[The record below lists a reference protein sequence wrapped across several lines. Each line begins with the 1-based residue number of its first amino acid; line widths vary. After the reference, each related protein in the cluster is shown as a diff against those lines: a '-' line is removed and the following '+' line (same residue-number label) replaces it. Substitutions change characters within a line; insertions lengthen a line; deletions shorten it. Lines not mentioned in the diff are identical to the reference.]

1 MSENRRTALV
11 TGAAQGIGAAV
22 AQRLAADG
30 LAVAVVD
37 LDENACSD
45 TVEAITAAGGPPSS
59 GSPPSS
65 AARPSSSTM
74 PASSATTCCSR

>member
-37 LDENACSD
+37 LDEGACAG
-45 TVEAITAAGGPPSS
+45 TVDAITAAGG
-59 GSPPSS
+59 S
-65 AARPSSSTM
+65 AIAVGADVSD
-74 PASSATTCCSR
+74 AAAV